1 MHKLICKTTFLY
13 YEKVFID
20 DRPDTTYIY
29 VHTGFGF
36 HVQFTLDEAKTFIK
50 KKEQQL
56 QKLADKHTQEA
67 DKIKAHIKMALEA
80 ISEILVTSS

>member
-56 QKLADKHTQEA
+56 QK
-67 DKIKAHIKMALEA
+67 
-80 ISEILVTSS
+80 